1 MSKDHYEENDER
13 MNVIGQNGNDGLHYT
28 EADKKQVCRYDWK
41 HERGDWVVEIA
52 KDIDGHLNLYITNV
66 KSDNMYEI
74 DGDQHGEELHYRIT
88 TTEIEEA
95 YRAERV

>member
-1 MSKDHYEENDER
+1 MSD
-13 MNVIGQNGNDGLHYT
+13 I
-28 EADKKQVCRYDWK
+28 RYDWK

-52 KDIDGHLNLYITNV
+52 KDTDGHLNLYITNT

-74 DGDQHGEELHYRIT
+74 DGDQHREELHYRIT

-95 YRAERV
+95 YHNERI

>member
-1 MSKDHYEENDER
+1 MTCGKQSEEFNLLPAGRLKLSD
-13 MNVIGQNGNDGLHYT
+13 ISF
-28 EADKKQVCRYDWK
+28 CRYDWK

-52 KDIDGHLNLYITNV
+52 KDTDGHLNLYITNV
-66 KSDNMYEI
+66 KSDSLYEI
-74 DGDQHGEELHYRIT
+74 EGDQHGEELHYRIT

>member
-41 HERGDWVVEIA
+41 HERGDWVFEIA
-52 KDIDGHLNLYITNV
+52 KDTDGHLNLYITNI
-66 KSDNMYEI
+66 KSDNLYEI
-74 DGDQHGEELHYRIT
+74 EGDQHGEELHYRIT
-88 TTEIEEA
+88 TAEIEET
-95 YRAERV
+95 YRNERI